1 MQQPTRNS
9 LSVLG
14 IIVAVVSLWFTWL
27 TFQQAPIDS
36 AFLEVQQA
44 LMGNS
49 GPITYS
55 VAMAGFTGSLLAN
68 VTALKYYF

>member
-14 IIVAVVSLWFTWL
+14 IIIAVVF
-27 TFQQAPIDS
+27 
-36 AFLEVQQA
+36 QQA

-55 VAMAGFTGSLLAN
+55 GAMAGFTGSLLAN